1 MTGTLTGRGVLFWL
15 LGFFG
20 VIMAMNACYITMS
33 IRTFRGED
41 EQLPYLQGITYNR
54 LLARRAEQNSLG
66 WRAEVSAARL
76 STSKVRLHLEVR
88 DREGRPVRGLKLA
101 GTLRHPAD
109 ENRDRPLAIRPVS
122 AGVYE
127 AEVLGA
133 APGAWDVVVRAAGR
147 PFEMESRLWL
157 P

>member
-1 MTGTLTGRGVLFWL
+1 MTGTLTGRGVLLWL

-20 VIMAMNACYITMS
+20 VVMAMNAYYITVS
-33 IRTFRGED
+33 VRTFRGED

-54 LLARRAEQNSLG
+54 MLARRAEQNSLG
-66 WRAEVSAARL
+66 WRAEVSAVRL
-76 STSKVRLHLEVR
+76 STSKVRLRLEVR
-88 DREGRPVRGLKLA
+88 DNEGRPVDGLKLS

-109 ENRDRPLAIRPVS
+109 ENRDRALAIRPLS
-122 AGVYE
+122 SGVYE
-127 AEVLGA
+127 AEIMGVTG
-133 APGAWDVVVRAAGR
+133 GAWDLAVRAAGR